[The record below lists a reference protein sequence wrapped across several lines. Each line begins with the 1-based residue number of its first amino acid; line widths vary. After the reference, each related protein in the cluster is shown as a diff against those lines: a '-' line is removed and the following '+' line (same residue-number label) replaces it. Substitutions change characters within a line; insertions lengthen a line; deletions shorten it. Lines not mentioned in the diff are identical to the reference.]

1 MNDIRLTYGNGDRA
15 VEINISAQCVC
26 DACASPDKEKTC
38 GKSSRC
44 ASGTCSLLRIMPEI
58 VFKKAVNAPEK
69 YDLQTDSP
77 KLVRNIKRLDSLRKI
92 ITDYLPGTGVC
103 VNFDDVDGFMFT
115 DPLFEISI
123 KDKLYAN
130 ALYFSETNDI
140 LEHIAKG
147 AHIEQT
153 VYVYKEFCDEN
164 AYGEEMIEIH
174 RSKEAAVKRLRERVS
189 NAYGNIPF
197 DDIPNAIGLDENDT
211 FTDEYVSIGNG
222 DGAVSFWVIEQTQV
236 IQ

>member
-1 MNDIRLTYGNGDRA
+1 MNDIRLIYGHGGRA
-15 VEINISAQCVC
+15 VEINISAQCVY

-38 GKSSRC
+38 GKPSRC
-44 ASGTCSLLRIMPEI
+44 AVGICAILHTMPEI
-58 VFKKAVNAPEK
+58 VFKEAVNAPEK

-77 KLVRNIKRLDSLRKI
+77 KLVRNIKRLKNLQDI
-92 ITDYLPGTGVC
+92 INTYMPEMGIC
-103 VNFDDVDGFMFT
+103 VRFDESDGFMFT

-123 KDKLYAN
+123 KNNLYAN
-130 ALYFSETNDI
+130 ALYYAEAKNI

-147 AHIEQT
+147 AHIETT

-164 AYGEEMIEIH
+164 AYGEEVIEIY
-174 RSKEAAVKRLRERVS
+174 RNKEAAVKRLRERVA

-197 DDIPNAIGLDENDT
+197 DDIPDAIGLDEGDT
-211 FTDEYVSIGNG
+211 FTDEYVSIDNG
-222 DGAVSFWVIEQTQV
+222 DGAVSFWVIEQKQV